1 MPKRPPGP
9 IAMELRMTS
18 ASRCLNCGAVLYDE
32 EIMAGWSAEDSDLN
46 TKCQGRSN
54 QAFP

>member
-9 IAMELRMTS
+9 VAMELRMTS
-18 ASRCLNCGAVLYDE
+18 ASRCLNCGAILYDE

-46 TKCQGRSN
+46 TKCQG
-54 QAFP
+54 

>member
-46 TKCQGRSN
+46 TKCQGRHIR
-54 QAFP
+54 AFP